1 MERPLCGLTSILGL
15 AILLSVFACASD
27 DAPANLEDE
36 ELQRLLAADSAK
48 VWQRM
53 TRKENGTNTMFSDC
67 DTDNLLIFSLAESAE
82 DTITINYETGPM
94 LCPSES
100 DSLIF
105 QGAWDIFSSE
115 IPVIYDSLR
124 LIIDGDT
131 SLRNIDFITSQ
142 MLMLSYEQDA
152 SGQVI
157 QVVES
162 YQFIP

>member
-1 MERPLCGLTSILGL
+1 MNRSGYGLTSLFGF
-15 AILLSVFACASD
+15 AIPLLVFACASD
-27 DAPANLEDE
+27 DAPANLEDA

-53 TRKENGTNTMFSDC
+53 SRRENGTNTTLPDC
-67 DTDNLLIFSLAESAE
+67 EIDNVLIFSLAESSE
-82 DTITINYETGPM
+82 DTVTINYETGPL
-94 LCPSES
+94 LCSGES

-105 QGAWDIFSSE
+105 QGAWDIFSSD
-115 IPVIYDSLR
+115 IPEVYDSLR
-124 LIIDGDT
+124 LIIAGDT

-142 MLMLSYEQDA
+142 MLMLSYEEEA
-152 SGQVI
+152 SGQVV